1 MRKSGEFTNRKGNVS
16 KVNSLKLSGDTKKIN
31 YLKLNIA
38 KKENNKTNDNEMVL
52 RVTQTIPIDFIQ
64 RSTKKT
70 KLCKICYGE
79 EEDQENPLVQP
90 CQCSGTL
97 KI

>member
-1 MRKSGEFTNRKGNVS
+1 MNKG
-16 KVNSLKLSGDTKKIN
+16 II

-70 KLCKICYGE
+70 KLPKLCKICYGE

-97 KI
+97 KYISFKLFKALA